1 VNALQIIWRDLKS
14 WLRRKRIF
22 SMDIE
27 TFNTLRLIAQRQNRT
42 PQETASRLFD
52 QAFQEQDTQSWALHR
67 WDQLSPR
74 QKQIAAHIWRG
85 DTTPQ
90 IAAQLTIAQ
99 TTVKSHVE
107 IVLRKFD
114 VNSRIE
120 LRRLLAPW
128 DLSGFL

>member
-1 VNALQIIWRDLKS
+1 
-14 WLRRKRIF
+14 
-22 SMDIE
+22 MDVD
-27 TFNTLRLIAQRQNRT
+27 TFETLRIVAERQNRT

-52 QAFQEQDTQSWALHR
+52 QAIQDQDTESWVFHC
-67 WDQLSPR
+67 WEHLSPR

-85 DTTPQ
+85 ETTPQ
-90 IAAQLTIAQ
+90 IAVQLTIAQ

-114 VNSRIE
+114 VNSRVE

-128 DLSGFL
+128 DLSDFL